1 MSCEDPNHSAWNRVR
16 TACGCLPSNY
26 WCRGRGL
33 GHPKAF
39 RLQQRPEQLLPF
51 HPWSEQLS
59 MGTLELLR
67 HQWLIPQGTHAAAFL
82 NSLNIHYTKPC
93 LSLLFAACRSY
104 QINAGH
110 LRQALWAICTH
121 LWLLLWSPPL
131 SLQAFSQWGGTRV
144 LQPLVAHLGTSQFPD
159 NNPTAYFPME

>member
-1 MSCEDPNHSAWNRVR
+1 MVAFLPPTGAEAEGWDTQKPPDCSRDLSSSSHSI
-16 TACGCLPSNY
+16 
-26 WCRGRGL
+26 
-33 GHPKAF
+33 
-39 RLQQRPEQLLPF
+39 
-51 HPWSEQLS
+51 PWSEQLS

-67 HQWLIPQGTHAAAFL
+67 HQWLIPQGTRAAAFL

-104 QINAGH
+104 QINAGQ

-121 LWLLLWSPPL
+121 LRLLLWSPPL
-131 SLQAFSQWGGTRV
+131 SLQAFSQWGGSRV
-144 LQPLVAHLGTSQFPD
+144 LQPLVAHLSTSQFPD